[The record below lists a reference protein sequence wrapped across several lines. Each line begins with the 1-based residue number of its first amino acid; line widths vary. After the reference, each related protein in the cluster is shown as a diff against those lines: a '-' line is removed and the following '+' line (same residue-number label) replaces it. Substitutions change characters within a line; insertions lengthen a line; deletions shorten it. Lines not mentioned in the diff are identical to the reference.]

1 LKAITKATAPNMMRV
16 KSVTGKK
23 FNLSIYFRLKQ
34 KKVARITPIVPP
46 IKEEGISFVGVRKC
60 PICENKRI
68 EIPVMKDK
76 LTNIFIPL
84 FFMIEAS
91 ITFELK
97 FGANARGGADWGYLC
112 KIT

>member
-1 LKAITKATAPNMMRV
+1 MMRV

-23 FNLSIYFRLKQ
+23 FILSIYFRLKQ
-34 KKVARITPIVPP
+34 KKVAKITPVVPP
-46 IKEEGISFVGVRKC
+46 IKEEVISFVGVRKC

-68 EIPVMKDK
+68 EIPVIKDK

-91 ITFELK
+91 ITLDLK
-97 FGANARGGADWGYLC
+97 FGANVQGIADRGYL
-112 KIT
+112 